1 MQPVATIA
9 ETECRCT
16 SAYLVFANECQPLP
30 LQHVLRP
37 LKGPKPQ
44 GPFPASVPQVILS
57 SLCTSS
63 FIHSPLGELANVSE
77 CNGHVF
83 RNTRTFLSSSIP
95 RLNKKKNI
103 IAACNW
109 SMFCVML
116 LTSHRVSP
124 PTLCPDLSSP
134 HGSSANAVISSP
146 EPHHPWKIKS
156 LKCVVIF
163 DFKLCT
169 GILHVP

>member
-77 CNGHVF
+77 CNGHVV

-95 RLNKKKNI
+95 RFKKKNI

-134 HGSSANAVISSP
+134 HGSSANAAISSP
-146 EPHHPWKIKS
+146 VPPPPLEDKIS
-156 LKCVVIF
+156 EMCCDI
-163 DFKLCT
+163 
-169 GILHVP
+169 